1 MASLRER
8 LMGLTS
14 DSGNSFNTSYGPRA
28 ACREKNDRDCRFSDI
43 ALLAPSLMSH
53 LNKPARVH

>member
-14 DSGNSFNTSYGPRA
+14 DSGNSFNTSLRPEGGMPGKRT
-28 ACREKNDRDCRFSDI
+28 I
-43 ALLAPSLMSH
+43 AIAVS
-53 LNKPARVH
+53 RT